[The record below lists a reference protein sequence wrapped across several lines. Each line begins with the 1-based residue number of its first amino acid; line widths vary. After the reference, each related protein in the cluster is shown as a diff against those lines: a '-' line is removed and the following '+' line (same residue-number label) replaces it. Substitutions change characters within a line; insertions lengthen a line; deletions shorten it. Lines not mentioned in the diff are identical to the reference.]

1 MGFSAVGSCIRCCRF
16 RCAPGEG
23 TLGIPAH
30 CPPKHGWA
38 GGPRLCCPRCATF
51 TVAWQAGWGCI
62 RASRPRLPW
71 SVRGPGLRPRP
82 AHHRGRHPRIHPP
95 RLVGGLSAPLW
106 VFASSR
112 LIPPS
117 TGVCPFFPLPVES
130 IPALLGF
137 GGLCL
142 RSVLSPSCRF
152 EAHSSLL
159 CTRSQLLQPC
169 CPENELT
176 VLKLLRLTRQLE
188 KLIPLW
194 SSLFFFFFKFLVCIV
209 KTIVVSL
216 GL

>member
-1 MGFSAVGSCIRCCRF
+1 MRELWASLPTARRNTVGLEDRAFAVLAARPSLWPGRPAGAALGRPARGCPGPSA
-16 RCAPGEG
+16 A
-23 TLGIPAH
+23 
-30 CPPKHGWA
+30 
-38 GGPRLCCPRCATF
+38 
-51 TVAWQAGWGCI
+51 QA
-62 RASRPRLPW
+62 S
-71 SVRGPGLRPRP
+71 GPG
-82 AHHRGRHPRIHPP
+82 
-95 RLVGGLSAPLW
+95 PLITGAATLASTLLAW
-106 VFASSR
+106 LEGFPHLFGFFASSR

-117 TGVCPFFPLPVES
+117 TGVCPFFPLPVER